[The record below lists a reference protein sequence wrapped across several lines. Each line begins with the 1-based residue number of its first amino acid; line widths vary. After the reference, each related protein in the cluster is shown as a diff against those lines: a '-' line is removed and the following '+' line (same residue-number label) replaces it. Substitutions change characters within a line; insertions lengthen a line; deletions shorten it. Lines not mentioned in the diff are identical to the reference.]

1 MSEARLMIADDH
13 AIVRRGLRSLLDT
26 QPGWEVCAEAS
37 NGREAVDKAA
47 QFKPDVAVIDI
58 GMPQLNGLE
67 ATRQIV
73 AKVARTEVLIL
84 TMHQSEEV
92 AREVLRAG
100 ARGYVLKSD
109 ADVHLIAAI
118 DALLNHKPFL
128 TSALTDLVLGDYL
141 NDWTSAE
148 PQANGRRVTTRE
160 REIIQLLAEGKSNKE
175 VAVALGISVRTAEA
189 HRANIYHKLGFGSLS
204 DLVRYAVRNRIII
217 T

>member
-1 MSEARLMIADDH
+1 MIADDH

-204 DLVRYAVRNRIII
+204 DLVRYAIRNRI
-217 T
+217 TMT

>member
-1 MSEARLMIADDH
+1 MREVRIMIADDH
-13 AIVRRGLRSLLDT
+13 AIVRRGLRSLLET

-37 NGREAVDKAA
+37 NGREAVENAA

-58 GMPQLNGLE
+58 GMPQLNGLD

-73 AKVARTEVLIL
+73 AILPATEVLIL

-109 ADVHLIAAI
+109 ADVHLIAAV
-118 DALLNHKPFL
+118 DALLHHKPFL
-128 TSALTDLVLGDYL
+128 TSAVTDVFFGDYM
-141 NDWTSAE
+141 NSWASED
-148 PQANGRRVTTRE
+148 PQGDRRVTARE

-175 VAVALGISVRTAEA
+175 VAVALDISVRTAEA
-189 HRANIYHKLGFGSLS
+189 HRANINHKLGFTSLT
-204 DLVRYAVRNRIII
+204 DLVRYAIRNRITIS
-217 T
+217 

>member
-1 MSEARLMIADDH
+1 MIADDH

>member
-1 MSEARLMIADDH
+1 LSEARLMIADDH

-58 GMPQLNGLE
+58 GMPQLNGLD

-204 DLVRYAVRNRIII
+204 DLVRYAIRNRI
-217 T
+217 TMT

>member
-1 MSEARLMIADDH
+1 MREVRIMIADDH
-13 AIVRRGLRSLLDT
+13 AIVRRGLRSLLET

-37 NGREAVDKAA
+37 NGREAVEMAA

-58 GMPQLNGLE
+58 GMPQLNGLD

-73 AKVARTEVLIL
+73 AILPATEVLIL

-109 ADVHLIAAI
+109 ADVHLIAAV
-118 DALLNHKPFL
+118 DALLHHKPFL
-128 TSALTDLVLGDYL
+128 TSAVTDVFFGDYM
-141 NDWTSAE
+141 NSWASED
-148 PQANGRRVTTRE
+148 PQGDRRVTARE

-189 HRANIYHKLGFGSLS
+189 HRANINHKLGFTSLT
-204 DLVRYAVRNRIII
+204 DLVRYAIRNRITIS
-217 T
+217 